1 MLQEFMEFAF
11 KGNVFNLA
19 VAVVIGTAFAKIT
32 SSLVANIITPL
43 LGIVLGGIDISSKTA
58 QVGNATVEYGL
69 FIQATIDFLIIAM
82 VLFLIIRSF
91 KKFQDQ
97 RAKEEEVVTEEA
109 PAGPTQEELLEE
121 IRDAIKD
128 QAQ

>member
-69 FIQATIDFLIIAM
+69 FIQATIDFLIIAI
-82 VLFLIIRSF
+82 VLFLIIHSF

-97 RAKEEEVVTEEA
+97 RAKEEEEVAEDT

>member
-1 MLQEFMEFAF
+1 MLQEFIEFAF

-19 VAVVIGTAFAKIT
+19 VAVVIGTAFAQIT

-58 QVGNATVEYGL
+58 KVGNATIEYGM
-69 FIQATIDFLIIAM
+69 FIQATIDFLIIAL

-91 KKFQDQ
+91 KKFQER
-97 RAKEEEVVTEEA
+97 RATEEEEVAEDT
-109 PAGPTQEELLEE
+109 PTGPTQEELLEE